1 MTIRPEPP
9 PGGAAGAVGAV
20 VVTHHPD
27 RHTLE
32 PLLHALSAQCRAV
45 VVVDNASPAASQ
57 DWLAAWAQAGE
68 ACHFLPQAA
77 NLGIGAAQNL
87 GVAQVRALGLS
98 HVLLSDQDSLPAPDM
113 VEKLLAASTAC
124 GQPLALAAPVFVP
137 LEQLSGTGNGAASAA
152 DGHFLAQA
160 DGAFRRVSCP
170 VDGVREVDVAIASGS
185 LLPLAVVDAV
195 GAFDESLF
203 IDAVDTEWCLRAR
216 TLGYVILAVGSAR
229 LGHCLGDASR
239 RIWLPGGW
247 RRVPIHAPQRT
258 YTITRNNLRIC
269 RYPHVPAAWRRYVRA
284 MLLRRLGFFLL
295 LGPQRLAHLA
305 ALWRGWRDA

>member
-1 MTIRPEPP
+1 
-9 PGGAAGAVGAV
+9 
-20 VVTHHPD
+20 
-27 RHTLE
+27 
-32 PLLHALSAQCRAV
+32 V
-45 VVVDNASPAASQ
+45 VVVDNASPAVSQ
-57 DWLAAWAQAGE
+57 GWLSAWAQAGE
-68 ACHFLPQAA
+68 GRHFLPQSD

-113 VEKLLAASTAC
+113 VEKLLAATTAS

-137 LEQLSGTGNGAASAA
+137 MEQLSGAGNGAASAA
-152 DGHFLAQA
+152 DGHFLAQV

-170 VDGVREVDVAIASGS
+170 AGGVREVDVAIASGS
-185 LLPLAVVDAV
+185 LIPLAVFEAV

-216 TLGYVILAVGSAR
+216 ALGYAILAVGSAR
-229 LGHCLGDASR
+229 LGHRLGDECR

-258 YTITRNNLRIC
+258 YTIARNNLRIC
-269 RYPHVPAAWRRYVRA
+269 RYPHVSAAWRRYVRA
-284 MLLRRLGFFLL
+284 MLWRRLGFFLL

-305 ALWRGWRDA
+305 ALWRGCRDA